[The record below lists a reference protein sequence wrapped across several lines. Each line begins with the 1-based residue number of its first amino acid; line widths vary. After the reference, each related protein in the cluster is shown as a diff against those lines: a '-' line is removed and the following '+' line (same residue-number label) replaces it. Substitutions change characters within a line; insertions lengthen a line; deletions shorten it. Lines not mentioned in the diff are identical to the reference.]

1 MAEYPIPSWIR
12 AADPV
17 THYMQGLQ
25 IGSQIAA
32 HQAAID
38 QEQQRIQVQREEA
51 AQRAIREMS
60 QAEIH
65 KATLE
70 ANLGLREQELQDA
83 RDRAMQ
89 AFELNKVRTD
99 IAGQA
104 LALRQQAEE
113 ARRQAEEAKLPLEER
128 RVGALETQAAA
139 SMLRATAPPKE
150 PPQKA
155 TARQTEELKQ
165 LHQRWQDTTRAIA
178 GMQRL
183 GGPTANLPG
192 MSSLTSELQ
201 NVNRDFDTFWK
212 ENPELDRRK
221 NDPRPVPEPATPGS
235 GAALAPPPPGA
246 QAIPAPT
253 ATQVSS
259 GTPRPARTVKDKKGV
274 TWLYLGDM
282 PDPTQDRDPKHWTK
296 ATDQAIGGP
305 SDE

>member
-17 THYMQGLQ
+17 AHYMQGLQ

-51 AQRAIREMS
+51 AERAIREMS

-65 KATLE
+65 KATVE

-113 ARRQAEEAKLPLEER
+113 ARQQVEQAKLPLEER

-201 NVNRDFDTFWK
+201 NVNRDFDTFWQQ
-212 ENPELDRRK
+212 NPELDRRK
-221 NDPRPVPEPATPGS
+221 NDPRPAVPAASGPAVPAPAAVEAPAPTVPVAPAEPATPN
-235 GAALAPPPPGA
+235 
-246 QAIPAPT
+246 PAK
-253 ATQVSS
+253 
-259 GTPRPARTVKDKKGV
+259 RK
-274 TWLYLGDM
+274 L
-282 PDPTQDRDPKHWTK
+282 TK
-296 ATDQAIGGP
+296 AVAQRFYDSTDPSLPVSERRKRAIAAAEAEGW
-305 SDE
+305 EE